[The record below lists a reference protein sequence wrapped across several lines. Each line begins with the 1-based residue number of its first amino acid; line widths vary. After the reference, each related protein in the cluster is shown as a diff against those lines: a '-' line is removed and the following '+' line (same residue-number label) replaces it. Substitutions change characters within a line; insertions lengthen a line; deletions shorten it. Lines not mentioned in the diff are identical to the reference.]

1 MGGDG
6 PTPVENRAA
15 ANTDRVSR
23 SANYKN
29 WNGAMQLSWNKCSVG
44 RWCLLHEVDLANVD
58 YQGVF
63 VVWRNGGLD
72 QMSGVLYV
80 GRGTLRQEIVDC
92 RRHPVFK
99 DPGLLLTWA
108 RVDHTRDLDSVAA
121 YLYQRLRPIWGE
133 VVPSAQPTAV
143 NLPLTA

>member
-1 MGGDG
+1 
-6 PTPVENRAA
+6 
-15 ANTDRVSR
+15 
-23 SANYKN
+23 
-29 WNGAMQLSWNKCSVG
+29 MQLSWNKCSVG

-80 GRGTLRQEIVDC
+80 GRGTLRQEIIDC

-133 VVPSAQPTAV
+133 VVASAQPTAV

>member
-6 PTPVENRAA
+6 LFPVENRAA
-15 ANTDRVSR
+15 GGSDRANR
-23 SANYKN
+23 STNYKN
-29 WNGAMQLSWNKCSVG
+29 WNGVMQLIWNKCAAG
-44 RWCLLHEVDLANVD
+44 QWCRLHDVDLSTVED
-58 YQGVF
+58 QGVF
-63 VVWRNGGLD
+63 VIWRSGGLTE
-72 QMSGVLYV
+72 MSGVLYV

-108 RVDHTRDLDSVAA
+108 KVTHTSELDSVAA

-133 VVPSAQPTAV
+133 VVPVAQPMAV

>member
-1 MGGDG
+1 
-6 PTPVENRAA
+6 
-15 ANTDRVSR
+15 
-23 SANYKN
+23 
-29 WNGAMQLSWNKCSVG
+29 MQLFWNKCSTSE
-44 RWCLLHEVDLANVD
+44 WCRLHAVDLAAVD

-63 VVWRNGGLD
+63 VIWRNGGFD

-80 GRGTLRQEIVDC
+80 GRGTLRQEIIDC

-99 DPGLLLTWA
+99 DPGLLVTWA
-108 RVDHTRDLDSVAA
+108 RVTHTSELDGVAA

-133 VVPSAQPTAV
+133 VVPSAQPMAV